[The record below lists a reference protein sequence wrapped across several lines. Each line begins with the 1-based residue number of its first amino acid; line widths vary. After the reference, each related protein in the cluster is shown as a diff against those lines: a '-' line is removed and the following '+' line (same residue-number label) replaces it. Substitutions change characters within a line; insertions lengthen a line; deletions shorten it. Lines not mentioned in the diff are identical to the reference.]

1 MLHAGISAIGTDGA
15 FVGYCLTE
23 INAGI
28 LEAIYAGKNL
38 RPDHAPEW
46 LVSRIC
52 AAIVDVP
59 RDNRSNH
66 AVSFQRNPGVPKS
79 SFFFLRAR
87 GHVPGAGFH
96 PPYRVSSCFFR
107 TPCTDCP

>member
-66 AVSFQRNPGVPKS
+66 AGSIQRNPGFAKS
-79 SFFFLRAR
+79 SFISMRPRSPVL
-87 GHVPGAGFH
+87 G
-96 PPYRVSSCFFR
+96 PPFPPLYPLYSG
-107 TPCTDCP
+107 

>member
-38 RPDHAPEW
+38 RPDHAREW
-46 LVSRIC
+46 RVVRLC
-52 AAIVDVP
+52 AANIFRP
-59 RDNRSNH
+59 RGNIRNY
-66 AVSFQRNPGVPKS
+66 AIFFQRKPTVWKMSVIFKP
-79 SFFFLRAR
+79 LPCHMR
-87 GHVPGAGFH
+87 GPQLT
-96 PPYRVSSCFFR
+96 
-107 TPCTDCP
+107 TPL

>member
-28 LEAIYAGKNL
+28 LEAIYPGKNL

-66 AVSFQRNPGVPKS
+66 AVSMQRNPAVAKRSFS
-79 SFFFLRAR
+79 SMPAR
-87 GHVPGAGFH
+87 GHVLGAGFR
-96 PPYRVSSCFFR
+96 PLDRVRSGLLRS
-107 TPCTDCP
+107 T

>member
-46 LVSRIC
+46 LGSRVC
-52 AAIVDVP
+52 APIVDVP
-59 RDNRSNH
+59 RDNRSNR
-66 AVSFQRNPGVPKS
+66 AVSIQRNPGVAQN
-79 SFFFLRAR
+79 SFISMRAR
-87 GHVPGAGFH
+87 GHVLGTRFP
-96 PPYRVSSCFFR
+96 PPYPVSSR
-107 TPCTDCP
+107 

>member
-66 AVSFQRNPGVPKS
+66 AGSIQRNPGVAKRW
-79 SFFFLRAR
+79 FIFIRAR
-87 GHVPGAGFH
+87 GHML
-96 PPYRVSSCFFR
+96 SSCFD
-107 TPCTDCP
+107 PLCPTA

>member
-59 RDNRSNH
+59 REIEWRMRETNCCRSNRSVHLSGSIRRRRRCSQVVCWRSDENEGG
-66 AVSFQRNPGVPKS
+66 R
-79 SFFFLRAR
+79 
-87 GHVPGAGFH
+87 
-96 PPYRVSSCFFR
+96 C
-107 TPCTDCP
+107 